1 MPENQERLL
10 LCVQQSFQE
19 FLERQEEVIRLF
31 EENFVNPDQMYNVLL
46 KIRAIDN
53 LYGTNTHNKNDLA
66 EKISNIPNINERLRD
81 GDITLIREIAD
92 IMHNDGHEITDEQ
105 FTFASRF
112 CALHQPELFPLYDAL
127 MAKTIIILRKEHII
141 DNRISLS
148 VIKHN
153 PQELAVIYNV
163 LKEMLGMQLL
173 SNLQLYNVI
182 AYLSLQTILRIVNPD
197 TLTDIATNGGNVLLK
212 ILVRMVSFRIGG
224 VAPIII
230 DPVADILIDRFMEY
244 LRPYY
249 QQMFERLLNNR
260 NRTHH
265 NE

>member
-10 LCVQQSFQE
+10 LCVQQCFQE
-19 FLERQEEVIRLF
+19 YLERQEQVRQLF
-31 EENFVNPDQMYNVLL
+31 EENRVNQNQMYHVLL

-66 EKISNIPNINERLRD
+66 ERISHIHDIDDRLRE
-81 GDITLIREIAD
+81 GDITLIHDIAD
-92 IMHNDGHEITDEQ
+92 LMHNNGQEITDEQ

-112 CALHQPELFPLYDAL
+112 CTLHQPELFPLYDAL
-127 MAKTIIILRKEHII
+127 MAKTIVILRKEHII

-163 LKEMLGMQLL
+163 LKEILGMPLL
-173 SNLQLYNVI
+173 SYLQLYNVI

-197 TLTDIATNGGNVLLK
+197 TLTDIVTNGGNVLLK
-212 ILVRMVSFRIGG
+212 ILVRIVSFRIGG

-260 NRTHH
+260 NLTHH
-265 NE
+265 HE